1 VLYNKRNS
9 ALEIKNQTS
18 FVLLFSILF
27 LFFLSF
33 DLFHDSKNSFLL
45 QDNFKKVIAINKT
58 FALADSDINAAI
70 SLDDLDVDNSLFI
83 SYKTFP
89 SLQINSF
96 DNRSSIQKEHQITI
110 QFHLPLFLRYHAIK
124 IP

>member
-1 VLYNKRNS
+1 MIYNKRNS
-9 ALEIKNQTS
+9 ALEIKNKTS
-18 FVLLFSILF
+18 FVLLSGILF

-33 DLFHDSKNSFLL
+33 NLFHDSKNSFLL
-45 QDNFKKVIAINKT
+45 QDNFKKEAAINKT

-70 SLDDLDVDNSLFI
+70 SLDDLDLDNPLFI

-96 DNRSSIQKEHQITI
+96 DNRSSILKEHQITI